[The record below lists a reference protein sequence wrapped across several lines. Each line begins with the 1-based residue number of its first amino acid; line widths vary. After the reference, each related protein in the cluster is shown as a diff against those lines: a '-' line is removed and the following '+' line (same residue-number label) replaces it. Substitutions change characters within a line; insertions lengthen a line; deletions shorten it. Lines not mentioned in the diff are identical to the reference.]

1 MTTIDKHNAETLRA
15 IADGKPLQYKNI
27 ANTWIDVQPETVLIW
42 MGQKPSHLFEA
53 NRALLSIRV
62 KPSTIRIGDYDVPE
76 PMRVAPEEGTTYY
89 FVHLD
94 KFDNYDYH
102 DWDGGVFDTNML
114 SKGICHLTKE
124 AADIHAAA
132 LLSLTA

>member
-1 MTTIDKHNAETLRA
+1 MTTIDKHNAEILRA
-15 IADGKPLQYKNI
+15 IADGKPLQYFTI
-27 ANTWIDVQPETVLIW
+27 GGTWNDVRAETILKW
-42 MGQKPSHLFEA
+42 
-53 NRALLSIRV
+53 LSGKYSYIVTAKGVRV
-62 KPSTIRIGDYDVPE
+62 KPSTVRIGAYDVPE

-102 DWDGGVFDTNML
+102 DWDGGVFDTNIL
-114 SKGICHLTKE
+114 NKRICHSTKE
-124 AADIHAAA
+124 AAKTHASA